1 MVSYL
6 KGGVQEE
13 YQDLQE
19 TGQAESN
26 TGIEDHQHVP
36 RGLKRER
43 EDGSDAQAS
52 DGPNLDSLDS
62 DSAAPTGDPPAD
74 AGSGLAGDPAG
85 ALASFGAAVADGEP
99 PVDNQERATMLEQ
112 V

>member
-43 EDGSDAQAS
+43 EEGSDAQS
-52 DGPNLDSLDS
+52 DGPNL